1 VYVALTNSHNDMT
14 KVKNYKLEKP
24 VKQNGLRR

>member
-1 VYVALTNSHNDMT
+1 
-14 KVKNYKLEKP
+14 LEKP